1 MTLAIHCPPAQ
12 TNSRWSMQTYHRSSR
27 PHEASIPQSTP
38 ALKQLLRVGGWVDLS
53 TQQISNLLEIARS
66 ESTTSEWQVR
76 QSTTESHLTTRPL
89 DYWTTRPLDHWTT
102 GSLDHWTT
110 GSLDYWTT
118 RPLNHWKG
126 PRLRVAE
133 LSGATTTICIMHADG
148 CWSNVPRWR
157 HLQSDQSVASRHV
170 IHLITDTSTTN

>member
-53 TQQISNLLEIARS
+53 TQQISNLLEIAGS

-110 GSLDYWTT
+110 GSLDHWTT
-118 RPLNHWKG
+118 GPLHHWFTG
-126 PRLRVAE
+126 PLDHWTTGPLDHWITGRVRVSAWP
-133 LSGATTTICIMHADG
+133 SSPVRQQPSA
-148 CWSNVPRWR
+148 
-157 HLQSDQSVASRHV
+157 
-170 IHLITDTSTTN
+170 